1 MRSCLDQGDNNKKI
15 PETKECVEGTELHLG
30 QNAGITGCLNWNLSL
45 VQANTKTQRSNLI
58 GIAFTMNVVLLKV
71 GELKQQLPL

>member
-15 PETKECVEGTELHLG
+15 PETKECVEGTELYLG

-58 GIAFTMNVVLLKV
+58 GIAFTTNVVLLKV